1 MMKSLFSRL
10 MPKIRHFEI
19 GASQLVAM
27 DKRMF
32 YSRTVFSYVFLIKK
46 ISQKANRIAFCVYI
60 IHFDFNGL
68 QYFLK
73 EKNQEK
79 ARRPITVPVLK
90 KMKTAGEKIV
100 ALTAYDASMAFFIE
114 RSGVDIVIVGDS
126 LGMVIQGLLKEL
138 FV

>member
-1 MMKSLFSRL
+1 
-10 MPKIRHFEI
+10 
-19 GASQLVAM
+19 
-27 DKRMF
+27 MF
-32 YSRTVFSYVFLIKK
+32 ICIPDKK
-46 ISQKANRIAFCVYI
+46 ISQMVNRIAFCVYI
-60 IHFDFNGL
+60 IHFDFHGL

-79 ARRPITVPVLK
+79 VRRPITVPVLK

-100 ALTAYDASMAFFIE
+100 ALTAYDASMAFLIE